1 MYWRSRLFESCSDL
15 LLSIVLT
22 QYVKYSR
29 LDRLVV
35 WSPPSL
41 SSKPEA
47 VSRAGPKYSKWTRP
61 LTSRY
66 RLLRS
71 HQTVYVTFHTVKQR
85 NKRLQC
91 SCKIDNSNDIQI
103 CTFCGLFKRAF
114 SEWIF
119 RILTSRYRL
128 LRSHQ
133 TRRVFVNFY
142 TLNNATKNCLKI
154 QCSNKI
160 DHINDIQIRFMAC
173 LRELFQNGFSGFR
186 TRGRGVC
193 KS

>member
-1 MYWRSRLFESCSDL
+1 MQLDYTVWMIQILVIHALLDLSRLFESCSDL

-91 SCKIDNSNDIQI
+91 SCKIDNS
-103 CTFCGLFKRAF
+103 
-114 SEWIF
+114 IF
-119 RILTSRYRL
+119 RYVLRL
-128 LRSHQ
+128 VEESFFRM
-133 TRRVFVNFY
+133 
-142 TLNNATKNCLKI
+142 
-154 QCSNKI
+154 
-160 DHINDIQIRFMAC
+160 D
-173 LRELFQNGFSGFR
+173 FQDSYIEI
-186 TRGRGVC
+186 
-193 KS
+193 